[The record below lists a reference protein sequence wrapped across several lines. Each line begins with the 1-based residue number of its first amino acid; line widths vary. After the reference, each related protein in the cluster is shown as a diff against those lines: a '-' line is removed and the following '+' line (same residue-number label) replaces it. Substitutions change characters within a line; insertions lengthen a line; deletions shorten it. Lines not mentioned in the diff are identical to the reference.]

1 MRIDSIFQDY
11 YDNLPLKNKSLIYK
25 RETTIEKDIFKKYRS
40 ALLKASIGFGMDIK
54 ADLYLTRD
62 VNQTSRL
69 SSVTM
74 TPKVLGIAGNLYFFV
89 DYENTLLNMQKRF
102 YDYQSLKSIFTS
114 NIIERN
120 FKLFESK
127 TLKKYCLW
135 QFRCVNFL
143 MYEEDSLIIIKEP
156 NLTELGLTSFL
167 SAEDCYNNIDVFLKN
182 KVADNKVYKAIKKT
196 QYENQGY
203 KMTWQNLKIVYNR
216 CIN

>member
-1 MRIDSIFQDY
+1 MRILSSFTDY

-25 RETTIEKDIFKKYRS
+25 RETTIENDVFKKYRS
-40 ALLKASIGFGMDIK
+40 HLLKAGIGFGYDCISDIN
-54 ADLYLTRD
+54 LS
-62 VNQTSRL
+62 NHINNTSRL

-89 DYENTLLNMQKRF
+89 DYENTILKMKKRF

-127 TLKKYCLW
+127 TLKKYCQR

-182 KVADNKVYKAIKKT
+182 KIADNKVYKAIKKT

-203 KMTWQNLKIVYNR
+203 KMYWQFHRKVYNR